1 MLLISSFSY
10 KMDYK
15 KNFTIRGIKMLT
27 DYIKVSLKKAEY
39 KKLEDGSWYSD
50 IPGFA
55 GVWAN
60 GNSVEECRDE
70 LQEVLE
76 EWLILKIRDNDP
88 IPIVNGLDLKIT
100 EKAVA

>member
-1 MLLISSFSY
+1 MLI
-10 KMDYK
+10 
-15 KNFTIRGIKMLT
+15 

-50 IPGFA
+50 IPDFA

>member
-1 MLLISSFSY
+1 MLI
-10 KMDYK
+10 
-15 KNFTIRGIKMLT
+15 

-39 KKLEDGSWYSD
+39 KKLENGSWYSD